1 VREAFSCLRECHTNQ
16 TIDSYRTDAASTG
29 EFDSFEGMPTPSWEF
44 YYTAAE
50 EETPTYRVELAKSN
64 RSACSAKGKA
74 KRCMDPVP
82 TSFSSSSSSS
92 PLSKA
97 EQGAMKRAATKERNN
112 AKIKIPKGAV
122 RIGSLDKDHGN
133 YGRWVHLTCWRVP
146 SKIWLGLPDP
156 ETCTDES
163 KFEQALIAMNSVLLC
178 GVHELQGA
186 DRSAFV
192 QHTMVLCS
200 VLCAFFL
207 LCSPAGFALF
217 CSPSLLSDQVF
228 VLVVVG
234 SVFVCVLGR
243 IKQLGQN

>member
-82 TSFSSSSSSS
+82 TSFSSSSSSSS

-200 VLCAFFL
+200 VLCALCSFSCVLPQGLLCFARRRFCLTKSLFLFL
-207 LCSPAGFALF
+207 LVLFLFAFWAG
-217 CSPSLLSDQVF
+217 
-228 VLVVVG
+228 
-234 SVFVCVLGR
+234 
-243 IKQLGQN
+243 